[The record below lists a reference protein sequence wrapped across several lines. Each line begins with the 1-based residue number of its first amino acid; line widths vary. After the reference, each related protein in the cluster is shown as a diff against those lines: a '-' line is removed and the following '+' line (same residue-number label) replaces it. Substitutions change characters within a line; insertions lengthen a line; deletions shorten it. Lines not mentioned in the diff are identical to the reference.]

1 MILRP
6 APSVP
11 GPPAAALRAPA
22 GVGDR
27 ESGAATV
34 LVIAAVAVILLVSAG
49 ALSLVAAV
57 AASHRAH
64 AAADL
69 AALAGAQ
76 VLVDGGGSGRA
87 CAAAARV
94 SRRNG
99 AAVVSCL
106 TGPDLTMVLLVTV
119 PSAPGLAPAQ
129 ARARAGPATP

>member
-1 MILRP
+1 MTLRTAP
-6 APSVP
+6 ALP
-11 GPPAAALRAPA
+11 GPPGVALRAPA

-27 ESGAATV
+27 DSGAATV

-76 VLVDGGGSGRA
+76 VLVDGGGSGQA
-87 CAAAARV
+87 CASAARV
-94 SRRNG
+94 SGQNG